1 MAVWKKIIVSG
12 SSAHLANV
20 NVDSLSSGV
29 VTGATG
35 NLTTTQ
41 INGSGHILATTGAS
55 GSVMSGS
62 FSGSFQGDGSGITG
76 IASTLSFS
84 GSGDAGGVDTLN
96 LKTET
101 IKFEGGPGLS
111 STAASNTVTYNLAS
125 GIISASSLGTNTTQ
139 GQALLVQNG
148 SSGSAVTIN
157 SLGTT
162 GTPTFASVTT
172 TGNATVGGNL
182 TVNGSLTTISTTNTN
197 IKDQFLLLN
206 SGSATATDESGII
219 FGGANGTRGNGAAL
233 VWNGDYNSND
243 GRLAIANSV
252 NSDATTATVSYYVGG
267 VFDGTEA
274 DAATA
279 QADHRGNIRVDSS
292 NDIWIYA

>member
-12 SSAHLANV
+12 SSAHLANI

-29 VTGATG
+29 VTGASG
-35 NLTTTQ
+35 NLTTTT
-41 INGSGHILATTGAS
+41 INGSGNIVATTGAS
-55 GSVMSGS
+55 NLVMTGS
-62 FSGSFQGDGSGITG
+62 FTGSFKGDGSGLTG
-76 IASTLSFS
+76 LATNLTIGADSGADDTVDLIAN
-84 GSGDAGGVDTLN
+84 TLN
-96 LKTET
+96 FT
-101 IKFEGGPGLS
+101 GGPGVT
-111 STAASNTVTYNLAS
+111 STVSDNQISYAIAS

-148 SSGSAVTIN
+148 NSGSAVTIN

>member
-12 SSAHLANV
+12 SSAHLANI

-29 VTGATG
+29 VTGASG
-35 NLTTTQ
+35 NLTTTT
-41 INGSGHILATTGAS
+41 INGSGNIVATTGANNL
-55 GSVMSGS
+55 VMTGS
-62 FSGSFQGDGSGITG
+62 FTGSFKGDGSGLTG
-76 IASTLSFS
+76 LATNLTIGA
-84 GSGDAGGVDTLN
+84 DAGSDDTVDLVNDTL
-96 LKTET
+96 TFT
-101 IKFEGGPGLS
+101 GGPGVT
-111 STAASNTVTYNLAS
+111 STVSDNQISYAIAS

-148 SSGSAVTIN
+148 NSGSAVTIK

-162 GTPTFASVTT
+162 GTPTFASIET

-233 VWNGDYNSND
+233 IWNGDYNSND
-243 GRLAIANSV
+243 GRLAVANTV
-252 NSDATTATVSYYVGG
+252 NSDATSATVSYFVGG
-267 VFDGTEA
+267 VFDGTAA

-292 NDIWIYA
+292 DDIFIYV

>member
-12 SSAHLANV
+12 SSAHLANI

-29 VTGATG
+29 VTGASG
-35 NLTTTQ
+35 NLTTTT
-41 INGSGHILATTGAS
+41 INGSGNIVATTGATNL
-55 GSVMSGS
+55 VMTGS
-62 FSGSFQGDGSGITG
+62 FTGSFKGDGSGLTG
-76 IASTLSFS
+76 LATNLTIGADS
-84 GSGDAGGVDTLN
+84 GADDTVDLVNDTL
-96 LKTET
+96 TFT
-101 IKFEGGPGLS
+101 GGPGV
-111 STAASNTVTYNLAS
+111 TTTVSDNQISYAIAS

-148 SSGSAVTIN
+148 NSGSAVTIN

-162 GTPTFASVTT
+162 GTPTFASIET
-172 TGNATVGGNL
+172 TGNATVGGDL

-243 GRLAIANSV
+243 GRLAVANSV
-252 NSDATTATVSYYVGG
+252 NSDATSATVSYFVGG
-267 VFDGTEA
+267 VFDGNEA

>member
-12 SSAHLANV
+12 SSAHLANI

-29 VTGATG
+29 VTGASG
-35 NLTTTQ
+35 NLTTTT
-41 INGSGHILATTGAS
+41 INGSGNIVATTGATNL
-55 GSVMSGS
+55 VMTGS
-62 FSGSFQGDGSGITG
+62 FTGSFKGDGSGLTG
-76 IASTLSFS
+76 LATNLTIGADSGADDTVDLIAN
-84 GSGDAGGVDTLN
+84 TLN
-96 LKTET
+96 FT
-101 IKFEGGPGLS
+101 GGPGVT
-111 STAASNTVTYNLAS
+111 STVSDNQISYAIAS

-148 SSGSAVTIN
+148 NSGSAVTIN

>member
-12 SSAHLANV
+12 SSAHLANI

-29 VTGATG
+29 VTGASG
-35 NLTTTQ
+35 NLTTTT
-41 INGSGHILATTGAS
+41 INGSGNIVATTGAENL
-55 GSVMSGS
+55 VMTGS
-62 FSGSFQGDGSGITG
+62 FTGSFKGDGSGLTG
-76 IASTLSFS
+76 LATNLTIGADS
-84 GSGDAGGVDTLN
+84 GADDTVDLVNDTL
-96 LKTET
+96 TFT
-101 IKFEGGPGLS
+101 GGQGV
-111 STAASNTVTYNLAS
+111 TTTVSNNQISYAIAS
-125 GIISASSLGTNTTQ
+125 GIISASSLGTNTNQ

-148 SSGSAVTIN
+148 NSGSAVTIK

-162 GTPTFASVTT
+162 GTPTFASIET

-233 VWNGDYNSND
+233 IWNGDYNSND
-243 GRLAIANSV
+243 GRLAVANTV
-252 NSDATTATVSYYVGG
+252 NSDATSATVSYFVGG
-267 VFDGTEA
+267 VFDGSEA

-279 QADHRGNIRVDSS
+279 QADHRGNIRVDTS

>member
-12 SSAHLANV
+12 SSAHLANI

-29 VTGATG
+29 VTGASG
-35 NLTTTQ
+35 NLTTTT
-41 INGSGHILATTGAS
+41 INGSGNIVATTGATNL
-55 GSVMSGS
+55 VMTGS
-62 FSGSFQGDGSGITG
+62 FTGSFKGDGSGLTG
-76 IASTLSFS
+76 LATNLTIGADS
-84 GSGDAGGVDTLN
+84 GADDTVDLVNDTL
-96 LKTET
+96 TFT
-101 IKFEGGPGLS
+101 GGQGVT
-111 STAASNTVTYNLAS
+111 STVSDNQISYAIAS

-148 SSGSAVTIN
+148 NSGSAVTIN

-162 GTPTFASVTT
+162 GTPTFASIAT
-172 TGNATVGGNL
+172 TGNATVGGDL
-182 TVNGSLTTISTTNTN
+182 TVNGSLTTINTTNTT

-219 FGGANGTRGNGAAL
+219 FGGSNGTNGNGAAL

-252 NSDATTATVSYYVGG
+252 NSSATSATVSYYVGG

>member
-12 SSAHLANV
+12 SSAHLANI

-29 VTGATG
+29 VTGASG
-35 NLTTTQ
+35 NLTTTT
-41 INGSGHILATTGAS
+41 INGSGNIVATTGATNL
-55 GSVMSGS
+55 VMTGS
-62 FSGSFQGDGSGITG
+62 FTGSFKGDGSGLTG
-76 IASTLSFS
+76 LATNLTIGADS
-84 GSGDAGGVDTLN
+84 GADDTVDLVNDTL
-96 LKTET
+96 TFT
-101 IKFEGGPGLS
+101 GGQGV
-111 STAASNTVTYNLAS
+111 TTTVSDNQISYAIAS

-148 SSGSAVTIN
+148 NSGSAVTIN